1 MDEEEVC
8 MMTPFFPIVAGR
20 LEFRLR
26 NAATGKA
33 PPRRNIKSTRMCDIL
48 WKEGKLL
55 LLQEDLLEELGILGF
70 LGLGGPVEKCA
81 RKLFSLPASQ
91 ASSRVPRDLPNSQT
105 HKDP

>member
-55 LLQEDLLEELGILGF
+55 LLQEDLLEELQSRNPRRSRGEVCQETF
-70 LGLGGPVEKCA
+70 
-81 RKLFSLPASQ
+81 FS
-91 ASSRVPRDLPNSQT
+91 PRFPSF
-105 HKDP
+105 